1 MAEIKSLADYAS
13 STTPGP
19 SIGGS
24 VGSGGQ
30 GLMNQIPQA
39 VTQAVQPIVEQAA
52 SNINSTLGTGGSSGM
67 SYSRP
72 PYQVGG
78 MIFDQYRQPG
88 NFGKFISPSEMAM
101 RDPNYTYTPPTQLFA
116 EGGMA
121 TQAQNLASKGRG
133 EDKMLV
139 HMTPSEVSGLQALA
153 VQQGGSLT
161 INPET
166 GLPEAG
172 FLSDTF
178 KAIAPTIIGAGLT
191 YFSGGAINPY
201 MAAGIVGG
209 VEGIRKNDLGAG
221 LMAGLGAF
229 GGANLV
235 GGLAGFGAGAGA
247 GAGAGGAGMVNAAN
261 VGGANLGAAG
271 MAGAQPT
278 TLANLGSAARAGAG
292 AATTAGTTTGS
303 LMGNTGGAL
312 ITPGATT
319 LAGQS
324 VSTVPQIQMAGAPA
338 GNLVSPTRNLV
349 SPATFTDVPIVES
362 GFQAGTPDF
371 KAFTGTGEQQLVT
384 SFPRQETA
392 PIFEEA
398 INVREGVVPSYRQNI
413 DAGIAKLGQE
423 GGFSE
428 FAKNYPGGKLGLAAL
443 AAGPTIGVLDAA
455 GAFDQEGYAMPE
467 AGAGDADYD
476 GPYEPTPRDVRF
488 RGREAILAGDGRE
501 FSYFTPVNPYPAY
514 QKINAAKGGLMEV
527 PRYGFGGMLTNLV
540 NSGAVKALVDKAKG
554 SSGTATSAPLPEY
567 EYVPAPENYRAG
579 IDPEHMYFVNKA
591 AQANSAPT
599 SSSNKVSG
607 SLEGYAAGGR
617 FLQGNGD
624 GTSDSIPAMIGN
636 DQPARLADGE
646 FVVDARTVSEIGNG
660 SSDAGAK
667 KLYALMDN
675 VHKARRSA
683 ERGKPSGADQLL
695 KGLVPTA

>member
-13 STTPGP
+13 STTPSP

-24 VGSGGQ
+24 GGVGQ

-292 AATTAGTTTGS
+292 ATTTAGTTTGS
-303 LMGNTGGAL
+303 LMGNTGANIAGMQ
-312 ITPGATT
+312 GAT
-319 LAGQS
+319 AGGPFGIQGI
-324 VSTVPQIQMAGAPA
+324 STVPQIQMAGGPA
-338 GNLVSPTRNLV
+338 GNLVSP
-349 SPATFTDVPIVES
+349 ATYTNVPIVES
-362 GFQAGTPDF
+362 GFPTGTPDF

-413 DAGIAKLGQE
+413 DTGIAKLGQE

-476 GPYEPTPRDVRF
+476 GPYEPTPRDARF

>member
-30 GLMNQIPQA
+30 GLMSQIPQA

-278 TLANLGSAARAGAG
+278 TLANLSSAARAGAG
-292 AATTAGTTTGS
+292 AGATTAGTTTGS
-303 LMGNTGGAL
+303 LMGNAGAN
-312 ITPGATT
+312 IAGMQGAT
-319 LAGQS
+319 AGGPFGIQG

-338 GNLVSPTRNLV
+338 GNLV

-398 INVREGVVPSYRQNI
+398 INVREGVVPSYRQNVGTGV
-413 DAGIAKLGQE
+413 DRLFEE

-428 FAKNYPGGKLGLAAL
+428 FAKTYPGGKLGLAAL
-443 AAGPTIGVLDAA
+443 AAGPAIGVLDAA

-476 GPYEPTPRDVRF
+476 GPYEPTPRDARF

>member
-30 GLMNQIPQA
+30 GLMSQIPQA

-278 TLANLGSAARAGAG
+278 TLAK
-292 AATTAGTTTGS
+292 
-303 LMGNTGGAL
+303 
-312 ITPGATT
+312 
-319 LAGQS
+319 
-324 VSTVPQIQMAGAPA
+324 
-338 GNLVSPTRNLV
+338 
-349 SPATFTDVPIVES
+349 
-362 GFQAGTPDF
+362 F
-371 KAFTGTGEQQLVT
+371 KFCC
-384 SFPRQETA
+384 
-392 PIFEEA
+392 
-398 INVREGVVPSYRQNI
+398 
-413 DAGIAKLGQE
+413 
-423 GGFSE
+423 
-428 FAKNYPGGKLGLAAL
+428 
-443 AAGPTIGVLDAA
+443 
-455 GAFDQEGYAMPE
+455 
-467 AGAGDADYD
+467 
-476 GPYEPTPRDVRF
+476 
-488 RGREAILAGDGRE
+488 
-501 FSYFTPVNPYPAY
+501 
-514 QKINAAKGGLMEV
+514 
-527 PRYGFGGMLTNLV
+527 
-540 NSGAVKALVDKAKG
+540 
-554 SSGTATSAPLPEY
+554 
-567 EYVPAPENYRAG
+567 
-579 IDPEHMYFVNKA
+579 
-591 AQANSAPT
+591 
-599 SSSNKVSG
+599 
-607 SLEGYAAGGR
+607 
-617 FLQGNGD
+617 
-624 GTSDSIPAMIGN
+624 
-636 DQPARLADGE
+636 
-646 FVVDARTVSEIGNG
+646 
-660 SSDAGAK
+660 
-667 KLYALMDN
+667 
-675 VHKARRSA
+675 
-683 ERGKPSGADQLL
+683 
-695 KGLVPTA
+695 